1 MDGHLPACRGFWLW
15 ALPGA
20 MLCFSALSALSIGIF
35 VAPFAALAVI
45 AVSRWEERRRQT
57 GLQQRAVERLQRQV
71 AAVGVLAPGPGDL
84 VRLRGGLERAVQP
97 AEPAGSELLARHPHA
112 LEAGSRAQLAQL
124 PGREGVHVNR

>member
-45 AVSRWEERRRQT
+45 AVSRWDARRGVR
-57 GLQQRAVERLQRQV
+57 G
-71 AAVGVLAPGPGDL
+71 AAVGSVTGMGLTVLGIGLLHLGNTQCLAHGAMPPGATECEEFDPTPWL
-84 VRLRGGLERAVQP
+84 L
-97 AEPAGSELLARHPHA
+97 AGSLMVVVSIAAFALAR
-112 LEAGSRAQLAQL
+112 RQK
-124 PGREGVHVNR
+124 